1 MKGGSAPCIPPP
13 PSLSVSHGASGPILQ
28 HPSLPGK
35 SWLRAC
41 VTKLIGGGGG
51 GPKPVLWEIT
61 KNYQIIK
68 VRILIIFLVKFLI
81 D

>member
-41 VTKLIGGGGG
+41 VTKLIGGGSKTRSLGNY
-51 GPKPVLWEIT
+51 K

-68 VRILIIFLVKFLI
+68 VRILILFLVKFLI